1 MLVECRTCGAE
12 IDAPIN
18 SDLGAAQCGVCRQDG
33 ADSERW
39 CAVCTQVVPIDGH
52 GHFVSEDQRHRRIEG
67 LSARVVE
74 AAVELRD
81 MHERVRSALRAMYAY
96 IQGPCDCGVCAA
108 VDAYLAAK
116 EGR

>member
-74 AAVELRD
+74 AAVAEARYHGESRLRGC
-81 MHERVRSALRAMYAY
+81 A
-96 IQGPCDCGVCAA
+96 CDICAA